1 MALPNFEEFRQALAS
16 AKRDDQTWGNLLRE
30 LNITSLKGIS
40 TENIAYNEF
49 LSSSGVCQVLAEW
62 DFYSSP
68 SLDLAVVQL
77 DVKSWQL
84 IEFVESVRESLSIAE
99 SDLIVYELEPVASP
113 NSMPRNEDTTD
124 LPSSRIIRNQDY
136 VSQAQDPVFN
146 NYSSYGESANLP
158 LPSPEAVKLA
168 ALLIFAGIII
178 VPLAILAL
186 TAIFNNQKSV
196 QTFSPT
202 PSQTPE
208 KIQPHEASEAASLSN
223 ASSPGDS
230 RSMPSSDKVFFKGI
244 DLPVTNK
251 LCNAKGTFCILGL
264 ATLVTQEAGEASYA
278 YSETV
283 NGEQINIRG
292 TISVSNLEKEGDRR
306 AFTFAFRDD
315 QGTTSQGWAA
325 AGFFNLDQ
333 DKDRSKQ
340 GLLTRFK
347 TTESFGPKTPVG
359 LENTSYLFPN

>member
-16 AKRDDQTWGNLLRE
+16 AKRDDQSWGTLFRE
-30 LNITSLKGIS
+30 INNGCLTGSAKENHAN
-40 TENIAYNEF
+40 TEL
-49 LSSSGVCQVLAEW
+49 LSSSGLCKVLAEW

-99 SDLIVYELEPVASP
+99 SDLIVYELEPVAAP
-113 NSMPRNEDTTD
+113 NSMPRNEDTAD
-124 LPSSRIIRNQDY
+124 LPSSRIIRNQVY

-158 LPSPEAVKLA
+158 LTSPEAVRL

-208 KIQPHEASEAASLSN
+208 KIQPHEASESASLSN

-230 RSMPSSDKVFFKGI
+230 RPMPSSDKVFFKGI

-264 ATLVTQEAGEASYA
+264 ATLVTQEAGEATYA
-278 YSETV
+278 YSEMV
-283 NGEQINIRG
+283 NGEQINIKG
-292 TISVSNLEKEGDRR
+292 TISVSNLEKDGDSRTMQCTLNP
-306 AFTFAFRDD
+306 TFLPPF
-315 QGTTSQGWAA
+315 
-325 AGFFNLDQ
+325 
-333 DKDRSKQ
+333 
-340 GLLTRFK
+340 LLN
-347 TTESFGPKTPVG
+347 EDVG
-359 LENTSYLFPN
+359 NKKENTNIISVFDINAKGWRSFIVKNVKEVNV